1 MRRPAHVRS
10 RARSWAL
17 QVLYAWDM
25 AGVGR
30 DLSGYADE
38 ALARR
43 RVSRRY
49 RPYLDRLLE
58 LVASHALE
66 IDATVQ
72 EHMPNWRLER
82 LSAIDRA
89 ILRIA
94 TAELL
99 YQEDVPGKVAIHEAI
114 RLAERYGGKES
125 HRFVNGVLD
134 AVYQD
139 TLVAP

>member
-1 MRRPAHVRS
+1 VRRPAHVRS

-58 LVASHALE
+58 LVASHASE

>member
-1 MRRPAHVRS
+1 
-10 RARSWAL
+10 
-17 QVLYAWDM
+17 M

-58 LVASHALE
+58 LVASHASE

>member
-1 MRRPAHVRS
+1 MRRSVHVRS

-25 AGVGR
+25 SGAGR
-30 DLSGYADE
+30 ELPAYAED

-58 LVASHALE
+58 LIAAHAAE
-66 IDATVQ
+66 IDDTLQ

-139 TLVAP
+139 TLVAS

>member
-17 QVLYAWDM
+17 QVLYGWDM
-25 AGVGR
+25 AGGGR
-30 DLSGYADE
+30 DLNGYAAE

-49 RPYLDRLLE
+49 QPYLGRLLE
-58 LVASHALE
+58 LVGSHASE

-82 LSAIDRA
+82 LSAVDRA

>member
-1 MRRPAHVRS
+1 MRRTVHVRS

-17 QVLYAWDM
+17 QVLYGW
-25 AGVGR
+25 
-30 DLSGYADE
+30 DLSGSSRDLHAYLGDV
-38 ALARR
+38 LGHR
-43 RVSRRY
+43 RVSPRY
-49 RPYLDRLLE
+49 LPYLERLVD
-58 LVASHALE
+58 LVAAHAEE
-66 IDATVQ
+66 IDVTLRD
-72 EHMPNWRLER
+72 HMPNWRLER

-99 YQEDVPGKVAIHEAI
+99 FQEDVPGKVAIHEAI
-114 RLAERYGGKES
+114 RLAERYGGTES

-134 AVYQD
+134 AVYRD

>member
-1 MRRPAHVRS
+1 VRRPAHVRS

-17 QVLYAWDM
+17 QVLYGWDM
-25 AGVGR
+25 AGGGR
-30 DLSGYADE
+30 DLHGYADE

-49 RPYLDRLLE
+49 RPYLDRLLD
-58 LVASHALE
+58 LVASHASE

-82 LSAIDRA
+82 LSAVDRA

>member
-58 LVASHALE
+58 LVASHASE